1 MTTIRQD
8 DVIQSVADALQYI
21 SYYHSPDFIQAMAA
35 AYEREASPAAKDA
48 IKQILVNSRMCAQ
61 GHRPGRRQRR
71 AQKGGAS
78 PSNASSAQKS
88 RSYGVNSCA

>member
-48 IKQILVNSRMCAQ
+48 IKQILVNSRMCARRSSTDLPGH
-61 GHRPGRRQRR
+61 GHRHGVRQGRHER
-71 AQKGGAS
+71 ALGRDA
-78 PSNASSAQKS
+78 
-88 RSYGVNSCA
+88 